1 MLRFEARNRFLSVV
15 SIFRNIK
22 ATFKFLNRETFFI
35 KKILD
40 NTDTNI
46 VLISIKIVLK
56 CALSL
61 FSKKC
66 LKQLSFSIS
75 GFNALI
81 KRLSLK
87 VV

>member
-1 MLRFEARNRFLSVV
+1 MNAALRRAARKRLLSIV

-22 ATFKFLNRETFFI
+22 ATFKFLNRETFSI
-35 KKILD
+35 KKVLD

-56 CALSL
+56 CALNR

-66 LKQLSFSIS
+66 LKQLLF
-75 GFNALI
+75 
-81 KRLSLK
+81 
-87 VV
+87 